1 MTLGIDVSTLFA
13 EMVKASSIDDV
24 VSKKMI
30 YHYLTANSKDN
41 QQMVIMTINTFLR
54 DCKSHNGKVRGLAL
68 RSLCTLKFDGVAQ
81 YTQGAISEGLDDI
94 DPYVKKTAIIGCI
107 KMYKNSK
114 KEFKQTKFIEKLR
127 NLIKDPDSNV
137 VINTIQALNEILEN
151 KGGLEVDSKLV
162 IYLLNRI
169 KDFNEWGQSVVLE
182 LVSGFKPQD
191 RNLNFDIMNL
201 LES

>member
-1 MTLGIDVSTLFA
+1 
-13 EMVKASSIDDV
+13 
-24 VSKKMI
+24 
-30 YHYLTANSKDN
+30 
-41 QQMVIMTINTFLR
+41 
-54 DCKSHNGKVRGLAL
+54 
-68 RSLCTLKFDGVAQ
+68 
-81 YTQGAISEGLDDI
+81 LDDI